1 LTLLYVHVPF
11 CFSRCSYCAFYSK
24 LPSEGDVERYLQGLE
39 AEAKRRLDEPF
50 TPKKLRTVFVGGG
63 NPTML
68 GVRGLGRFL
77 EILESFVPFDELEE
91 FSFETNPETLS
102 AEVLRVL
109 AAVPNLRLSM
119 GIQRLQDAELAILGR
134 NARMDAVYQALD
146 LAFGVTANVSG
157 DFILG
162 VPGCPS
168 VAPSL
173 SGLLKRFP
181 LKHLSAYFLGVVE
194 DTPMWEAVQ
203 AGKLEDPDEIGP
215 EELYQVREALAA
227 LGFEHYEISNYALP
241 GFECTH
247 NLGYWLAEDY
257 VGLGPSAVSCQ
268 GAERLSNVSDF
279 EAWLAG
285 AKPELEILDFAAQRN
300 EFLMLHL
307 RMLRRGLDLNLFE
320 SRFGKQTAEFYAT
333 VTQQAKQ
340 GNLTIDGNGRK
351 VRLSTSAIAF
361 ANSIISNL
369 F

>member
-11 CFSRCSYCAFYSK
+11 CFSRCSYCAFYSQ
-24 LPSEGDVERYLQGLE
+24 LPSEGDVERYLRGLE
-39 AEAKRRLDEPF
+39 AEAERRLGEPF
-50 TPKKLRTVFVGGG
+50 AAKKLRTVFVGGG

-68 GVRGLGRFL
+68 GARGLERFLAILGRF
-77 EILESFVPFDELEE
+77 VAFDGLEE
-91 FSFETNPETLS
+91 FSFETNPETLN

-109 AAVPNLRLSM
+109 AAVPKLRLSM
-119 GIQRLQDAELAILGR
+119 GIQRLHNAELAILGR

-146 LAFGVTANVSG
+146 LAFGVTSNVSG

-162 VPGCPS
+162 VPGCSS
-168 VAPSL
+168 VAL
-173 SGLLKRFP
+173 ALAGLLKRFP

-194 DTPMWEAVQ
+194 GTPMWEAVQ
-203 AGKLEDPDEIGP
+203 RGQLEDPDEIGP

-247 NLGYWLAEDY
+247 NMGYWLAEDY
-257 VGLGPSAVSCQ
+257 IGLGPSAVSCE

-285 AKPELEILDFAAQRN
+285 AKPELETLDFAAQRN

-307 RMLRRGLDLNLFE
+307 RMLERGLDLNLFE
-320 SRFGKQTAEFYAT
+320 SRFGKQTAEFYAS
-333 VTQQAKQ
+333 VTQQIKQ
-340 GNLTIDGNGRK
+340 GNLIIDPENHTI
-351 VRLSTSAIAF
+351 RLSTPAIAF